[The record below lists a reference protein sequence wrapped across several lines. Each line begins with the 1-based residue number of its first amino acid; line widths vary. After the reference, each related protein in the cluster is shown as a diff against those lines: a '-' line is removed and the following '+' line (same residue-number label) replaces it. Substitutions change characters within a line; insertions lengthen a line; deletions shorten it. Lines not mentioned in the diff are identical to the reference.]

1 MLHLNYRAGP
11 GEYAMLW
18 TLFVLLVVAWFLGI
32 FSHHVLGGFLHILLA
47 LAALALITE
56 LGLAYRRKLHE

>member
-1 MLHLNYRAGP
+1 
-11 GEYAMLW
+11 MLW

-56 LGLAYRRKLHE
+56 LGLAYRRKLNE